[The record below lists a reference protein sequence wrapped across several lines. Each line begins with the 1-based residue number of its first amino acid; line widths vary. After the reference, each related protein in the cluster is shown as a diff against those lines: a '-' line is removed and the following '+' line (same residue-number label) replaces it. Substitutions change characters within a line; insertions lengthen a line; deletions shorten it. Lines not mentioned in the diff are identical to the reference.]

1 MRQILLYNQEFFFF
15 VFDQKERD
23 YNFCVIDFI
32 IILKQ
37 FSGIWVLVL
46 ILPCHF
52 VPTRVNIPISL
63 HITTLHPKLL
73 TWSNQSVLLY
83 EMSQT

>member
-1 MRQILLYNQEFFFF
+1 MTNLTVQSRIFFF

-37 FSGIWVLVL
+37 FSGETLLVLVGGKE
-46 ILPCHF
+46 
-52 VPTRVNIPISL
+52 VKTMR
-63 HITTLHPKLL
+63 
-73 TWSNQSVLLY
+73 
-83 EMSQT
+83 

>member
-1 MRQILLYNQEFFFF
+1 MEIIRPHQMRQILLYNQEYFFF

-37 FSGIWVLVL
+37 FSGI
-46 ILPCHF
+46 
-52 VPTRVNIPISL
+52 
-63 HITTLHPKLL
+63 
-73 TWSNQSVLLY
+73 
-83 EMSQT
+83 